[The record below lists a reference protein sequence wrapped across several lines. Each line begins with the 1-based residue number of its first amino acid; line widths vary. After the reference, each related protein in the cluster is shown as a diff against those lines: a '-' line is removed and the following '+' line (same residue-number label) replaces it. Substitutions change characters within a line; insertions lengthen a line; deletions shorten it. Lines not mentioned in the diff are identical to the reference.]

1 MENNHGVS
9 EIKGGAI
16 FTSSLLVLGNVLG
29 VGVLALPITA
39 GLGGFIPAVI
49 GTIVIWLF
57 MLFAAWLIAS
67 KINPNEKN
75 FDLPSFYKE
84 ELGTT
89 AKWIAI
95 ICNLI
100 ILYGVLVAYLSG
112 FSSMLAGL
120 FPALAKFKSL
130 IIIIYFIIVIG
141 LILYG
146 IKALRKGMVYLM
158 IALWICFI
166 LMVISGSQKMEPK
179 FLLFT
184 DWKYIPIVLPIAVSA
199 FHFHNIIPTV
209 YNSLNHNKKAT
220 YKAIFI
226 GVLIGLFVNLVWVI
240 LVLGTLPENGAG
252 VTSIVYANVHSYTA
266 NVPMSAVLQS
276 KVFSIA
282 GLIFACLA
290 ITSSFMTNG
299 AGLFGFIND
308 ICYHYL
314 KNNNKMLVGCIAF
327 LPPLIV
333 TLVYPNLFLKAL
345 SIVGGVGE
353 DILFGILPAI
363 IILKIAKHFPKH
375 KASLR
380 AIGYVMFFV
389 CLFVLIFVLGQKFD
403 LINLAPPTVK
413 M

>member
-1 MENNHGVS
+1 MENTQGGS
-9 EIKGGAI
+9 EVKNGAI

-49 GTIVIWLF
+49 GTFVIWLF

-84 ELGTT
+84 ELGTG

-112 FSSMLAGL
+112 FSSMLTGL
-120 FPALAKFKSL
+120 FPVLANYKTL
-130 IIIIYFIIVIG
+130 IIVIYFIIVIG

-146 IKALRKGMVYLM
+146 IKALRKGMIFLM

-166 LMVISGSQKMEPK
+166 LMIVTGLSKMQPS
-179 FLLFT
+179 LLLYT

-209 YNSLNHNKKAT
+209 YKSLNNNKKAT

-226 GVLIGLFVNLVWVI
+226 GVLIGLFINLVWVV
-240 LVLGTLPENGAG
+240 LVLGTLPENGSG

-266 NVPMSAVLQS
+266 NVPMSAVLQN

-299 AGLFGFIND
+299 AGLFGYISD

-314 KNNNKMLVGCIAF
+314 KTDNKMVIGAISF

-363 IILKIAKHFPKH
+363 IILKIAKHFPRH
-375 KASLR
+375 KASLNI
-380 AIGYVMFFV
+380 IGYVMFFV

-403 LINLAPPTVK
+403 LITLAPPTVK